1 MWSRSRRLNFFS
13 YTKQFR
19 ERLFV
24 RINIMTARVYV
35 SMKPT
40 VLDPQGQTIC
50 SALQGLGHREIA
62 SVRQGKYFE
71 IGLSGDVTRE
81 AALQA
86 LDAIAR
92 DVLSNPVIE
101 NYRVEL
107 E

>member
-1 MWSRSRRLNFFS
+1 M
-13 YTKQFR
+13 K
-19 ERLFV
+19 
-24 RINIMTARVYV
+24 ARVYV

-50 SALQGLGHREIA
+50 SALQGLGHREVV

-71 IGLSGDVTRE
+71 IGLAEGMSRDS
-81 AALQA
+81 ALEV
-86 LDAIAR
+86 LDAVAR

-101 NYRVEL
+101 DYRVDIL